1 LLAAEDVRMGLV
13 PLCRLS
19 NRRDIAPNCP
29 LPSPR
34 RAQVEY
40 VLGHPPRA
48 MSQRGSTAGAGG
60 YFHYMRVPP
69 PWVEGMAW
77 VRYWSNAKHA
87 TCGRLE
93 EHSAAALVRAG
104 SGHVHIKVQV
114 TQGVSRVRAYRALAH
129 PIARTELCTRH
140 ILANSSID

>member
-1 LLAAEDVRMGLV
+1 MEGCETCIRWKCLLAAEDVGLVRMGLV

-40 VLGHPPRA
+40 VLSHPPRA
-48 MSQRGSTAGAGG
+48 TSQRGSKAGAGG

-77 VRYWSNAKHA
+77 VRYWSDAKHL
-87 TCGRLE
+87 TCEGE
-93 EHSAAALVRAG
+93 EHSAATLVQAG
-104 SGHVHIKVQV
+104 AATCISKQV
-114 TQGVSRVRAYRALAH
+114 TQGCFKGEHTGLWH
-129 PIARTELCTRH
+129 IPIAR
-140 ILANSSID
+140 N